1 MNQIPEEF
9 QLKEKINH
17 TDYLINGEINSWN
30 GKQTNVYSTL
40 LCDSDEKEPDL
51 IGYTPEMSGEYALKA
66 SNNGAI
72 NKTPCLAGLN
82 MVVFPIMMAGINKA
96 NVSFNG

>member
-17 TDYLINGEINSWN
+17 TDYLVNGEINSWN

-40 LCDSDEKEPDL
+40 LCDSDEKEPNL
-51 IGYTPEMSGEYALKA
+51 IGYTPEMSAEYALKA
-66 SNNGAI
+66 LKI
-72 NKTPCLAGLN
+72 EYLLQHC
-82 MVVFPIMMAGINKA
+82 
-96 NVSFNG
+96 

>member
-51 IGYTPEMSGEYALKA
+51 IGYTPEMSGECFK
-66 SNNGAI
+66 
-72 NKTPCLAGLN
+72 
-82 MVVFPIMMAGINKA
+82 
-96 NVSFNG
+96 SFKRSTRCFQLWTR